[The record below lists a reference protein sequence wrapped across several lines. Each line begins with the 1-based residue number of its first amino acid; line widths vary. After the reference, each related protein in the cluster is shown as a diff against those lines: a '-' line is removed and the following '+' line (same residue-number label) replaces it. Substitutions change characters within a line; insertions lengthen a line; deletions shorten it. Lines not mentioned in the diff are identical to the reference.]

1 VRWGEVFDHP
11 PSKIEKGCKR
21 ERWERGRVLVKRERE
36 VFDQPLLKRDRKS
49 TTHLICIR
57 DQGILP
63 HISWAKK
70 NFASWSA

>member
-1 VRWGEVFDHP
+1 VVDQP

-21 ERWERGRVLVKRERE
+21 ERWERGRVLVKRERERE

-63 HISWAKK
+63 PYSLG
-70 NFASWSA
+70 